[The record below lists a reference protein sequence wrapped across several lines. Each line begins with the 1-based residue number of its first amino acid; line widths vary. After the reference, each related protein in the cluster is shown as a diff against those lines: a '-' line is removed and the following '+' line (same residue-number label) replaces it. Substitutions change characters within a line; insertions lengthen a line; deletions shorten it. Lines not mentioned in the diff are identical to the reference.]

1 MNKRQKTNCSAAAK
15 VLALGAVI
23 VGGVSFSQL
32 VLADN
37 GDETVV
43 DTTAKQAQIDL
54 AKLEEKKVE
63 AELKKAEA
71 ELKKAEAELATAEAR
86 KTQALAELEKS
97 KVEQKKLEVAANQ
110 EAERSKAEI
119 ARTNNRNNQVAKV
132 ESKIADA
139 KTAQQSYVEHGSFSG
154 GSITK
159 YANGDLEYRIFPSGA
174 GCSVSGTVKVPMS
187 ISQVTSTDYRTA
199 KVSGAST
206 TITAGFDCDQSQLV
220 FAGASAN
227 ALRGMLEGNKAL
239 KFVCKKCGK
248 GETTWMRHTY
258 ILPDGAITKEVE
270 SKLNARIH
278 SENLKLSTELEEA
291 KSL

>member
-1 MNKRQKTNCSAAAK
+1 MNNKQKTNCSSFTK

-23 VGGVSFSQL
+23 VGGIAFSQS
-32 VLADN
+32 VLANSDSAS
-37 GDETVV
+37 VV
-43 DTTAKQAQIDL
+43 DAAQDQTELDL

-86 KTQALAELEKS
+86 KAQAIAELEKS
-97 KVEQKKLEVAANQ
+97 KVEQKKLEAAAKQ
-110 EAERSKAEI
+110 EAERTKAEI
-119 ARTNNRNNQVAKV
+119 ARTDNRTKQVAKV

-139 KTAQQSYVEHGSFSG
+139 KRSQQSYLEHGSFSG

-174 GCSVSGTVKVPMS
+174 GCSVSGTVNVPMS
-187 ISQVTSTDYRTA
+187 VSQVTSTDYRTA

-220 FAGASAN
+220 FAGASAT
-227 ALRGMLEGNKAL
+227 ALRGLLEGNKAL

-258 ILPDGAITKEVE
+258 IMPDDGSTREVE
-270 SKLNARIH
+270 SKLNARIN
-278 SENLKLSTELEEA
+278 SENLKLSSELEQA